1 MRSAPTLKIWITPF
15 ASVAMLEKLA
25 LLKIA
30 AWSAPVVSNASGAPT
45 SRTSRVR
52 RDLSAVNT
60 VVSGSSGPRRKSCF
74 ARHQGGL
81 EDSPVQERVRARARL
96 DSGLREV

>member
-30 AWSAPVVSNASGAPT
+30 RCSARP
-45 SRTSRVR
+45 
-52 RDLSAVNT
+52 
-60 VVSGSSGPRRKSCF
+60 
-74 ARHQGGL
+74 
-81 EDSPVQERVRARARL
+81 
-96 DSGLREV
+96 